1 MALPHIASVMNTKES
16 RQTWHAKAHCLIH
29 LLYPDGYHFLIGRR
43 SNTFFCREKY
53 NYQNKKP
60 TAANKDMVQSQ
71 PCALSLPSE
80 NLLTNGKVSPC
91 TTNCAIVEK

>member
-1 MALPHIASVMNTKES
+1 MALPHIASVINTKEL

-43 SNTFFCREKY
+43 SNTFFAEK
-53 NYQNKKP
+53 NTITKNKKP
-60 TAANKDMVQSQ
+60 TTANKDMVQSQ

-80 NLLTNGKVSPC
+80 NLLTNGKVSP
-91 TTNCAIVEK
+91 